1 MQREDGRYE
10 VGYVP
15 PDNELYKSVPVI
27 CGQFFAP
34 ADYYASV
41 YVPAAHRQ
49 EKAGYCKLYGEAGV
63 LEPVSAKILTTVAPK
78 TTDQSAETS
87 RLKAKLKSLV
97 DAEIVAMVTQGV
109 TAERREAFLKEL
121 EENGSREYRR
131 IYQQIYDRWEE

>member
-1 MQREDGRYE
+1 M
-10 VGYVP
+10 
-15 PDNELYKSVPVI
+15 
-27 CGQFFAP
+27 
-34 ADYYASV
+34 
-41 YVPAAHRQ
+41 
-49 EKAGYCKLYGEAGV
+49 

>member
-1 MQREDGRYE
+1 M
-10 VGYVP
+10 
-15 PDNELYKSVPVI
+15 
-27 CGQFFAP
+27 
-34 ADYYASV
+34 
-41 YVPAAHRQ
+41 
-49 EKAGYCKLYGEAGV
+49 
-63 LEPVSAKILTTVAPK
+63 APK